1 MYKNFQSTLFT
12 TLRSGKLILMG
23 QNWEEQSMSK
33 SLLLEYTIV
42 YEGKLP
48 NFYPLRLLKGDWKKK
63 NLKYSA
69 YKNLILARRGL

>member
-1 MYKNFQSTLFT
+1 
-12 TLRSGKLILMG
+12 
-23 QNWEEQSMSK
+23 MSK